1 VPTSRTTRRRPTLGQ
16 VLVAVGAFVLLLLF
30 AALYYDAPNIA
41 AMQYD
46 TGASPLK

>member
-1 VPTSRTTRRRPTLGQ
+1 
-16 VLVAVGAFVLLLLF
+16 VLVAVGAFLLVLIF
-30 AALYYDAPNIA
+30 GAMYYDAPNIA